1 MPWGRRASPGGS
13 GGGSVPAGRLLV
25 LSVTGRARAV
35 GPGGEEA
42 RTTAALGTGERMVV
56 PLGRAVGIKM
66 FSDGV
71 LVVGLSEITGEGG
84 KLRAR
89 QGLRSAPG

>member
-1 MPWGRRASPGGS
+1 MNEEQHFMPWAGELLQAVRAAA
-13 GGGSVPAGRLLV
+13 VCLLAGLLV

-71 LVVGLSEITGEGG
+71 LVVGL
-84 KLRAR
+84 
-89 QGLRSAPG
+89 